1 MRGVSV
7 WLREVV
13 DRRAVALEVDRR
25 AVAREVG
32 RCADACKFVAVT
44 AVLLLAWVMPAN
56 AQTFRG
62 TILGTVTDQSGAAIA
77 GAKVTVKNAD
87 TGLTREVTTS
97 DDGSYAVP
105 ELPIGTYDV
114 TVEKL
119 GFQTSVT
126 KGVVVE
132 VAHDRRVD
140 ALLIAG
146 RVAERVE
153 VSAET
158 LTQVETTN
166 DNLGGSFVAKELV
179 NLPINGRDYT
189 KLLIMA
195 PGTTGDPSGEL
206 DSPGSFGQFS
216 SNGNRGRSN
225 NFLLDGTDMN
235 DSYRNIPAIN
245 QGGVFAIPSTILPIE
260 SIAELRVLSN
270 SEAEYGRSSGSVVNI
285 VTKSGT
291 NTVHGSAFEY
301 FRNDHLNA
309 RNFFNTVGPK
319 DAFRNNQ
326 FGGSLGGP
334 IVKDKTFWYAAYEG
348 QREGFGLT
356 SVNTVP
362 TLHSA
367 SPAATPSNDYFQ
379 AVSSIPGSNPAACT
393 TDAFTCVTTQ
403 PAGVINPVI
412 VKFYNFCHTNGN
424 CSGGNLPWPVANIAG
439 AAPVANNI
447 SSDRARN
454 DLDSV
459 IAKVDHSF
467 SPKETLTGRYFYGRS
482 EQSVPLGA
490 AGGNNLP
497 NTNTFTPTDV
507 HLVSISLVSVV
518 SGNTVNE
525 GRFGYNRFHED
536 FLDQDRLVFGNPNT
550 SIGLNTG
557 LGSVTGKVDPRNFG
571 LPQMSFSNGLSGLGA
586 SRFANPRSRIDRNY
600 HFLDN
605 FSWKLSRHDIKFGYE
620 YRYTSIDT
628 LEDINFRGRLKFA
641 DLAHFLQ
648 GNDSTSSSNIN
659 DGDTTRN
666 TLQNAHSLYLQDS
679 IRVSSRLTANLGLR
693 WDYYGVIHE
702 ANNHLSSYNPATGVF
717 EQGSPYDKD
726 LNNFAPRVSLA
737 WDLTGKGRTVIRS
750 GFGLFYDTFSHDF
763 FTGQIYEATNNLGPA
778 YNALGT
784 KPVFQSFAVGTLS
797 PVGGAPVFDKS
808 TAGLQAGTTDAST
821 IGKLRTPYIY
831 NYSLNIQQQLLPN
844 TVLQVGYVGTAG
856 RKLQRIRDINQ
867 PSLADITAFDISCT
881 GGPNISL
888 STATPNAAT
897 CPVPTVGP
905 FPFLPTAPR
914 NFNNTGS
921 TLVLP
926 GQNNNAAIMS
936 ISAPQ
941 TPFYLQQLE
950 TSSRSSYNSLQASLA
965 MRGWHGWTQ
974 QITYNWSHSIDDA
987 SDGQDYVPHAGQPND
1002 SSNPFHSNRGNSNFD
1017 SRHHFV
1023 WAASYS
1029 FPKWQTFGRMGEG
1042 WTVSSLVSIISG
1054 HPFEVSETFDDY
1066 DGSASF
1072 FGRPDLVAKPVYNY
1086 SDPTRFLNLT
1096 AFAVPCTLDGSGPL
1110 ATLAL
1115 NCLSGTRHFG
1125 TLGRNALLGP
1135 AFRQWDFSLVKLT
1148 RLTERLNLEVHAD
1161 LFNTLNHVNFSSPLW
1176 PSSFDDIGGF
1186 AINPTGP
1193 AKGRLAAGQ
1202 FFPILATAD
1211 TGPGNPILGGGSPR
1225 SFQLAAK
1232 FTF

>member
-1 MRGVSV
+1 MKSNYVKCDRKTVSRGKSALMAKSIRRLRAFVFGSV
-7 WLREVV
+7 
-13 DRRAVALEVDRR
+13 AA
-25 AVAREVG
+25 
-32 RCADACKFVAVT
+32 
-44 AVLLLAWVMPAN
+44 LLLFCGSATT

-62 TILGTVTDQSGAAIA
+62 TILGTVTDSSGAAVS
-77 GAKVTVKNAD
+77 GAKVTIKNID
-87 TGLTREVTTS
+87 TGLTREVTTG

-126 KGVVVE
+126 KGVAVE

-140 ALLIAG
+140 AELKAG
-146 RVAERVE
+146 QVTEHIE
-153 VSAET
+153 VSAGT

-166 DNLGGSFVAKELV
+166 NDLGGSFVAEELV

-216 SNGNRGRSN
+216 TNGNRGRSN

-245 QGGVFAIPSTILPIE
+245 QGGVFAIPSTILPVE

-301 FRNDHLNA
+301 FRNDRLNA

-334 IVKDKTFWYAAYEG
+334 IVKDKTFWYLAYEG

-356 SVNTVP
+356 SLNTVP
-362 TLHSA
+362 ALSDYQ
-367 SPAATPSNDYFQ
+367 AAV
-379 AVSSIPGSNPAACT
+379 AAIPGSNPAACA
-393 TDAFTCVTTQ
+393 TDVFTCVTTQ

-412 VKFYNFCHTNGN
+412 VNLYNLCHTNGK
-424 CSGGNLPWPVANIAG
+424 CSGGNLPWPLANLAG
-439 AAPVANNI
+439 AVPGAPNNVG
-447 SSDRARN
+447 SDKARN

-497 NTNTFTPTDV
+497 NTNTFVPTDV

-518 SGNTVNE
+518 SSNTVNE
-525 GRFGYNRFHED
+525 GRFGLNRFHED
-536 FLDQDRLVFGNPNT
+536 FLAQDRLVFGNPNT
-550 SIGLNTG
+550 SIGLDNG
-557 LGSVTGKVDPRNFG
+557 LGSVSGKVDPRNFG
-571 LPQMSFSNGLSGLGA
+571 LPQMTFGSSGLSSLGS
-586 SRFANPRSRIDRNY
+586 SRFSNPRSRIDRNY

-620 YRYTSIDT
+620 YRYTSIDS
-628 LEDINFRGRLKFA
+628 LEDINFRGRLKFSG
-641 DLAHFLQ
+641 LQGFLQ
-648 GNDSTSSSNIN
+648 GNVTGGNIN
-659 DGDTTRN
+659 YGDTTRN
-666 TLQNAHSLYLQDS
+666 TLQGSHALYLQDS

-702 ANNHLSSYNPATGVF
+702 ANNHLSSYNPASGLF

-737 WDLTGKGRTVIRS
+737 WDTTGKGRTVIRS
-750 GFGLFYDTFSHDF
+750 GFSVFYDTFSHDF

-778 YNALGT
+778 YNAIGSKHVLQGGVVGSPLAVGV
-784 KPVFQSFAVGTLS
+784 PVF
-797 PVGGAPVFDKS
+797 GALA
-808 TAGLQAGTTDAST
+808 TNTTDAST
-821 IGKLRTPYIY
+821 ISKLRTPYIY
-831 NYSLNIQQQLLPN
+831 NYSFNIQQQLLPN

-867 PSLADITAFDISCT
+867 PSQANVAAYDISCT
-881 GGPNISL
+881 GGVANVSL
-888 STATPNAAT
+888 ATVVLPSAT
-897 CPVPTVGP
+897 CPVSTNVAGN
-905 FPFLPTAPR
+905 FFPTAPR

-926 GQNNNAAIMS
+926 GQNNNAATMS
-936 ISAPQ
+936 ALAPSS
-941 TPFYLQQLE
+941 PFYLQQLE

-965 MRGWHGWTQ
+965 MRNWHGWTQ
-974 QITYNWSHSIDDA
+974 QINYNWSHSIDDA

-1023 WAASYS
+1023 WVASYS
-1029 FPKWQTFGRMGEG
+1029 FPKWEAIGRMGEG

-1054 HPFEVSETFDDY
+1054 HPFEVSETNDDY
-1066 DGSASF
+1066 DGSADF

-1086 SDPTRFLNLT
+1086 RDPTHFLNLS
-1096 AFAVPCTLDGSGPL
+1096 AFAVPCTLDGIGTF
-1110 ATLAL
+1110 AI

-1135 AFRQWDFSLVKLT
+1135 AFRQWDFSIVKET
-1148 RLTERLNLEVHAD
+1148 RLTERLKLEVHAD
-1161 LFNTLNHVNFSSPLW
+1161 LFNILNHVNFANPLW
-1176 PSSFDDIGGF
+1176 PSFFDDIGPF
-1186 AINPTGP
+1186 KICTSVSSVCP
-1193 AKGRLAAGQ
+1193 AAGRLQAGQ
-1202 FFPILATAD
+1202 FFPVVATAD

>member
-1 MRGVSV
+1 MRASAVFDLNGGW
-7 WLREVV
+7 WLMKRLALAILVV
-13 DRRAVALEVDRR
+13 LSLAVA
-25 AVAREVG
+25 
-32 RCADACKFVAVT
+32 
-44 AVLLLAWVMPAN
+44 AN
-56 AQTFRG
+56 GQTFRG
-62 TILGTVTDQSGAAIA
+62 TILGTVTDSSGLPVA
-77 GAKVTVKNAD
+77 GATVAVKNAD
-87 TGLTREVTTS
+87 TGLIRTVSTS
-97 DDGSYAVP
+97 DDGSYAAP
-105 ELPIGTYDV
+105 ELPIGSYDV
-114 TVEKL
+114 TVEKV

-126 KGVVVE
+126 RGVAVE

-140 ALLIAG
+140 ASLKPG
-146 RVAERVE
+146 QVAEHIV

-166 DNLGGSFVAKELV
+166 DDLGGSFVAAELV

-216 SNGNRGRSN
+216 TNGNRGRSN

-235 DSYRNIPAIN
+235 DSYRNLPVIN
-245 QGGVFAIPSTILPIE
+245 QGGVFAIPSTVLPIE

-291 NTVHGSAFEY
+291 NTLHGSAFEY

-334 IVKDKTFWYAAYEG
+334 IVKDKTFWYLAYEG

-362 TLHSA
+362 TLNAPGGTS
-367 SPAATPSNDYFQ
+367 SNDYFA
-379 AVSSIPGSNPAACT
+379 AVSSIAGSNPAACT

-403 PAGVINPVI
+403 PANVINPVI
-412 VKFYNFCHTNGN
+412 VNLYNLCHTNGK
-424 CSGGNLPWPVANIAG
+424 CSGGNLPWPVANLAG
-439 AAPVANNI
+439 AASGAPNNV

-490 AGGNNLP
+490 AGGNNIP
-497 NTNTFTPTDV
+497 NTNTDTPTDV
-507 HLVSISLVSVV
+507 HVVSISLVSVV

-525 GRFGYNRFHED
+525 ARFGFNRFHED
-536 FLDQDRLVFGNPNT
+536 FLAQDRSVFGNPNT
-550 SIGLNTG
+550 SIGLNNG
-557 LGSVTGKVDPRNFG
+557 LGSVSGKVDPRNFG
-571 LPQMSFSNGLSGLGA
+571 LPQINVSGLSGLGS
-586 SRFANPRSRIDRNY
+586 SRFSNPRSRIDRNY

-605 FSWKLSRHDIKFGYE
+605 FSWKRSRHDIKFGYE
-620 YRYTSIDT
+620 YRYTSIDS

-641 DLAHFLQ
+641 DLAGFLQ
-648 GNDSTSSSNIN
+648 GNVTGGNIN
-659 DGDTTRN
+659 YGDTTRN
-666 TLQNAHSLYLQDS
+666 TLQSAHALYLQDS

-702 ANNHLSSYNPATGVF
+702 ANNHFSSYNPASGIF

-750 GFGLFYDTFSHDF
+750 GFGVFYDTFSHDF
-763 FTGQIYEATNNLGPA
+763 FTGQIYENTNNLGPA
-778 YNALGT
+778 FNPIGSKDVLQGGI
-784 KPVFQSFAVGTLS
+784 VGTPLAA
-797 PVGGAPVFDKS
+797 GAPVFGML
-808 TAGLQAGTTDAST
+808 AANTTDAST
-821 IGKLRTPYIY
+821 ISKLRTPYIY

-867 PSLADITAFDISCT
+867 PSLAAVTASDLSCA
-881 GGPNISL
+881 GAPNVAIGPG
-888 STATPNAAT
+888 
-897 CPVPTVGP
+897 CVTV
-905 FPFLPTAPR
+905 PR
-914 NFNNTGS
+914 NFNNSGS
-921 TLVLP
+921 ATVLP
-926 GQNNNAAIMS
+926 GQNNNAAILS
-936 ISAPQ
+936 PLAPQ
-941 TPFYLQQLE
+941 APFYLQQVE

-974 QITYNWSHSIDDA
+974 QINYNWSHSIDDA

-1002 SSNPFHSNRGNSNFD
+1002 SSNPLRSNRGPSNFD

-1023 WAASYS
+1023 WAATYS
-1029 FPKWQTFGRMGEG
+1029 FPKWETLGRMGEG

-1054 HPFEVSETFDDY
+1054 HPFEVSETADDY
-1066 DGSASF
+1066 DGSAEF

-1086 SDPTRFLNLT
+1086 SDPTRFLDLT
-1096 AFAVPCTLDGSGPL
+1096 AFAVPCTLDGSGGTG
-1110 ATLAL
+1110 AAH
-1115 NCLSGTRHFG
+1115 CLSGTRHFG

-1135 AFRQWDFSLVKLT
+1135 AFRQWDISIVKET
-1148 RLTERLNLEVHAD
+1148 RLTERVKLEVHAD
-1161 LFNTLNHVNFSSPLW
+1161 LFNALNRVNFASPLW
-1176 PSSFDDIGGF
+1176 PSFFDDIGGF
-1186 AINPTGP
+1186 TISPT
-1193 AKGRLAAGQ
+1193 GRLAAGQ
-1202 FFPILATAD
+1202 FFPIVATAD

>member
-1 MRGVSV
+1 MKSNYRKCD
-7 WLREVV
+7 REVEDPGLAGAV
-13 DRRAVALEVDRR
+13 SRVRFASMNMKIRRLR
-25 AVAREVG
+25 AFVVG
-32 RCADACKFVAVT
+32 SAAA
-44 AVLLLAWVMPAN
+44 LLLLCASSGK

-62 TILGTVTDQSGAAIA
+62 TILGTVTDSSGAAVS
-77 GAKVTVKNAD
+77 GAKVTIKNTD
-87 TGLTREVTTS
+87 TGLTRQVTTT

-105 ELPIGTYDV
+105 ELPIGNYSV
-114 TVEKL
+114 NVEKS
-119 GFQTSVT
+119 GFKTA
-126 KGVVVE
+126 VVSGI
-132 VAHDRRVD
+132 H
-140 ALLIAG
+140 
-146 RVAERVE
+146 VE
-153 VSAET
+153 VSSERRADVALQPGALAQTVEVSGEA
-158 LTQVETTN
+158 LAQVETTN
-166 DNLGGSFVAKELV
+166 DNLGGSFVAEELV

-216 SNGNRGRSN
+216 TNGNRGRSN

-245 QGGVFAIPSTILPIE
+245 QGGVFAIPSTILPVE

-356 SVNTVP
+356 SLNTVP
-362 TLHSA
+362 ALSDYQ
-367 SPAATPSNDYFQ
+367 AAV
-379 AVSSIPGSNPAACT
+379 AAIPGSNPAACA
-393 TDAFTCVTTQ
+393 TDVFTCVTTQ

-412 VKFYNFCHTNGN
+412 VNLYNLCHTNGK
-424 CSGGNLPWPVANIAG
+424 CSGGNLPWPVANLAG
-439 AAPVANNI
+439 AAPGAPNNV
-447 SSDRARN
+447 SSDKARN

-482 EQSVPLGA
+482 EQNVPLGA

-507 HLVSISLVSVV
+507 HLVSISLVSVL

-525 GRFGYNRFHED
+525 GRFGFNRFHED
-536 FLDQDRLVFGNPNT
+536 FLAQDRLVFGNPNT
-550 SIGLNTG
+550 SIGLDTG
-557 LGSVTGKVDPRNFG
+557 LGSVSGKVDPRNFG
-571 LPQMSFSNGLSGLGA
+571 LPQMTFSNGLSGLGS
-586 SRFANPRSRIDRNY
+586 SRFSNPRSRIDRNY

-641 DLAHFLQ
+641 NLQGFLQ
-648 GNDSTSSSNIN
+648 GNVTGGNIN
-659 DGDTTRN
+659 YGDTTRE
-666 TLQNAHSLYLQDS
+666 TLQNAHALYLQDS
-679 IRVSSRLTANLGLR
+679 IRVSPRLTANLGLR

-737 WDLTGKGRTVIRS
+737 WDLSGKGRTVVRS
-750 GFGLFYDTFSHDF
+750 GFGVFYDTFSHDF
-763 FTGQIYEATNNLGPA
+763 FTGQIYENTNNLGPA
-778 YNALGT
+778 YNAIGS
-784 KPVFQSFAVGTLS
+784 KPVLQGGVVGTPLAAG
-797 PVGGAPVFDKS
+797 VPVFG
-808 TAGLQAGTTDAST
+808 ALAANTTDAST

-856 RKLQRIRDINQ
+856 RKLQRFRDINQ
-867 PSLADITAFDISCT
+867 PSLAAITMFDETCAGGANLPLT
-881 GGPNISL
+881 GC
-888 STATPNAAT
+888 ATT
-897 CPVPTVGP
+897 TV
-905 FPFLPTAPR
+905 PR
-914 NFNNTGS
+914 NFNSSGS
-921 TLVLP
+921 ATVLP

-936 ISAPQ
+936 ALAPQ
-941 TPFYLQQLE
+941 APFYLQRLE

-974 QITYNWSHSIDDA
+974 QINYNWSHSIDDA

-1002 SSNPFHSNRGNSNFD
+1002 STNPFRSNRGNSNFD

-1023 WAASYS
+1023 WAATYS
-1029 FPKWQTFGRMGEG
+1029 FPKWEALGRMGEG

-1054 HPFEVSETFDDY
+1054 HPFEVSETADDY
-1066 DGSASF
+1066 DGSNEF

-1086 SDPTRFLNLT
+1086 SNPTRFLDLT
-1096 AFAVPCTLDGSGPL
+1096 AFAVPCTLDGSGITT
-1110 ATLAL
+1110 AAH
-1115 NCLSGTRHFG
+1115 CLSGTRHFG
-1125 TLGRNALLGP
+1125 TLGRNSLLGP
-1135 AFRQWDFSLVKLT
+1135 AFRQWDFSIVKET
-1148 RLTERLNLEVHAD
+1148 RLTERLKLEVHAD
-1161 LFNTLNHVNFSSPLW
+1161 LFNILNHVNFANPLW
-1176 PSSFDDIGGF
+1176 PSFFDDIGPF
-1186 AINPTGP
+1186 TISPT
-1193 AKGRLAAGQ
+1193 GRLAAGQ
-1202 FFPILATAD
+1202 FFPVVATAD

>member
-1 MRGVSV
+1 
-7 WLREVV
+7 V
-13 DRRAVALEVDRR
+13 DWAFGFVARPLLAIYFPQLKKEKTMNRCARAVFRSA
-25 AVAREVG
+25 ARLGV
-32 RCADACKFVAVT
+32 VLLVT
-44 AVLLLAWVMPAN
+44 ALVTLPGN

-62 TILGTVTDQSGAAIA
+62 TILGTVSDQSGAVIV
-77 GAKVTVKNAD
+77 GAKVTAKNTA
-87 TGLTREVTTS
+87 TGLTRETETTS
-97 DDGSYAVP
+97 DGSYAIP

-114 TVEKL
+114 TVERS
-119 GFQTSVT
+119 GFQTSIT
-126 KGVVVE
+126 RGVAVE

-140 ALLIAG
+140 AMLKAG
-146 RVAERVE
+146 EMAQRVE

-166 DNLGGSFVAKELV
+166 DNLGGSFVSRELL

-189 KLLIMA
+189 KLLIMV

-216 SNGNRGRSN
+216 ANGNRGRSN

-245 QGGVFAIPSTILPIE
+245 QGGVFAIPSTILPVE
-260 SIAELRVLSN
+260 SIAELRVLAN

-291 NTVHGSAFEY
+291 NDIHGSVFEY
-301 FRNDHLNA
+301 FRNNVLNA

-326 FGGSLGGP
+326 FGGAVGGP
-334 IVKDKTFWYAAYEG
+334 FVKDKTFWYVAYEG
-348 QREGFGLT
+348 QREGLGLT

-362 TLHSA
+362 SLVDYQ
-367 SPAATPSNDYFQ
+367 AAV
-379 AVSSIPGSNPAACT
+379 ASIPGNNPAACA
-393 TDAFTCVTTQ
+393 TDIFTCVTTQ

-412 VKFYNFCHTNGN
+412 VNLYKLCNSTGK
-424 CSGGNLPWPVANIAG
+424 CSGGKLPWPVVNLAG
-439 AAPVANNI
+439 AAPGAPNSV
-447 SSDRARN
+447 SSDRVRN

-467 SPKETLTGRYFYGRS
+467 GPKQTLTGRYFYGRS

-507 HLVSISLVSVV
+507 HLVSISLVSNV
-518 SGNTVNE
+518 SRNKVNE
-525 GRFGYNRFHED
+525 GRFGFNRFHED
-536 FLDQDRLVFGNPNT
+536 FLADDRLVFGNPNT
-550 SIGLNTG
+550 SFGLNTG

-571 LPQMSFSNGLSGLGA
+571 LPQMTFINGLSGLGS
-586 SRFANPRSRIDRNY
+586 SRFSNPRSRIDRNY

-620 YRYTSIDT
+620 YRHTSIDSR
-628 LEDINFRGRLKFA
+628 EDINFRGRLKFL
-641 DLAHFLQ
+641 DLTNFLQ
-648 GNDSTSSSNIN
+648 GNVLGTSNIN
-659 DGDTTRN
+659 YGDTTRN
-666 TLQNAHSLYLQDS
+666 TLQDAHALYLQDS

-702 ANNHLSSYNPATGVF
+702 ANNHFSSYNPASGLF

-750 GFGLFYDTFSHDF
+750 GFGVFYDIFSHDF

-778 YNALGT
+778 YNAIGT
-784 KPVFQSFAVGTLS
+784 KPVFQAFTVGTLS
-797 PVGGAPVFDKS
+797 PAGGASVFDNS
-808 TAGLQAGTTDAST
+808 ALGLAGGTTDAST
-821 IGKLRTPYIY
+821 IGKLRTPYLY
-831 NYSLNIQQQLLPN
+831 NYSLNIQQQLFPN

-867 PSLADITAFDISCT
+867 PSQADVTAFDISCA

-888 STATPNAAT
+888 TVAPVNPAT
-897 CPVPTVGP
+897 CPLSTIAA
-905 FPFLPTAPR
+905 FSFLPTAPR
-914 NFNNTGS
+914 NFNNTAS

-926 GQNNNAAIMS
+926 GQNNNAAVMS
-936 ISAPQ
+936 ALAPIP
-941 TPFYLQQLE
+941 PFYLQRLE
-950 TSSRSSYNSLQASLA
+950 TSSRSSYNSLQASLT
-965 MRGWHGWTQ
+965 MRNWHGWTQ
-974 QITYNWSHSIDDA
+974 QINYTWSHSIDDA

-1017 SRHHFV
+1017 TRHHFV
-1023 WAASYS
+1023 WAASYT
-1029 FPKWQTFGRMGEG
+1029 FPKWEALGRMGEG

-1066 DGSASF
+1066 DGSAGF

-1086 SDPTRFLNLT
+1086 GDPTHFLDVS
-1096 AFAVPCTLDGSGPL
+1096 AFAVPCTLDGTGFFAS
-1110 ATLAL
+1110 

-1135 AFRQWDFSLVKLT
+1135 AFRQWDFSIVKET
-1148 RLTERLNLEVHAD
+1148 RLTERLKLEFHAD
-1161 LFNTLNHVNFSSPLW
+1161 FYNILNHPNFSSPLW
-1176 PSSFDDIGGF
+1176 PSFFDDVGTFPID
-1186 AINPTGP
+1186 PTT
-1193 AKGRLAAGQ
+1193 GRLSGL
-1202 FFPILATAD
+1202 FPIVATAD
-1211 TGPGNPILGGGSPR
+1211 TGPGNPILGGGGPR
-1225 SFQLAAK
+1225 SVQFAVKLL
-1232 FTF
+1232 F

>member
-1 MRGVSV
+1 
-7 WLREVV
+7 
-13 DRRAVALEVDRR
+13 VA
-25 AVAREVG
+25 A
-32 RCADACKFVAVT
+32 
-44 AVLLLAWVMPAN
+44 LLLFCGSATT

-62 TILGTVTDQSGAAIA
+62 TILGTVTDSSGAAVS
-77 GAKVTVKNAD
+77 GATVTVKNIE
-87 TGLTREVTTS
+87 TGLLRTVTTS

-114 TVEKL
+114 AVEKL

-126 KGVVVE
+126 KGVAVE

-140 ALLIAG
+140 AELKAG
-146 RVAERVE
+146 QVTEHIE
-153 VSAET
+153 VSAGT

-166 DNLGGSFVAKELV
+166 DDLGGSFVAEELV

-216 SNGNRGRSN
+216 TNGNRGRSN

-245 QGGVFAIPSTILPIE
+245 QGGVFAIPSTILPVE

-291 NTVHGSAFEY
+291 NTLHGSAFEY

-334 IVKDKTFWYAAYEG
+334 IVKDKTFWYLAYEG

-356 SVNTVP
+356 SLNTVP
-362 TLHSA
+362 ALSDYQ
-367 SPAATPSNDYFQ
+367 AAV
-379 AVSSIPGSNPAACT
+379 AAIPGSNPAACA
-393 TDAFTCVTTQ
+393 TDVFTCVTTQ

-412 VKFYNFCHTNGN
+412 VNLYNLCHTNGK
-424 CSGGNLPWPVANIAG
+424 CSGRNLPWPVANLAG
-439 AAPVANNI
+439 AAPGAPNNVG
-447 SSDRARN
+447 SDKARN

-497 NTNTFTPTDV
+497 NTNTFVPTDV

-518 SGNTVNE
+518 SSNTVNE
-525 GRFGYNRFHED
+525 GRFGFNRFHED
-536 FLDQDRLVFGNPNT
+536 FLAQDRLVFGNPNT
-550 SIGLNTG
+550 SIGLNNG
-557 LGSVTGKVDPRNFG
+557 LGSVSGKVDPRNFG
-571 LPQMSFSNGLSGLGA
+571 LPQMTFSNGLSGLGS
-586 SRFANPRSRIDRNY
+586 SRFSNPRSRIDRNY

-605 FSWKLSRHDIKFGYE
+605 LSWKLSRHDIKFGYE
-620 YRYTSIDT
+620 YRHTSIDS

-641 DLAHFLQ
+641 NLQGFLQ
-648 GNDSTSSSNIN
+648 GNVTGGNIN
-659 DGDTTRN
+659 YGDTTRE
-666 TLQNAHSLYLQDS
+666 TLQNAHALYLQDS

-737 WDLTGKGRTVIRS
+737 WDLAGKGRTVIRS
-750 GFGLFYDTFSHDF
+750 GFGVFYDTFSHDF
-763 FTGQIYEATNNLGPA
+763 FTGQLYENTNNLGPA
-778 YNALGT
+778 YNAIGS
-784 KPVFQSFAVGTLS
+784 KPVLQGGVVGTPLAAGV
-797 PVGGAPVFDKS
+797 PVFGAPGAS
-808 TAGLQAGTTDAST
+808 TFDAST

-867 PSLADITAFDISCT
+867 PSLAAITMYDETCVGGANLSIGGCAT
-881 GGPNISL
+881 G
-888 STATPNAAT
+888 T
-897 CPVPTVGP
+897 TV
-905 FPFLPTAPR
+905 PR
-914 NFNNTGS
+914 NFNNSGS
-921 TLVLP
+921 ATVLP

-936 ISAPQ
+936 ALAPQ
-941 TPFYLQQLE
+941 APFYLQRVE

-974 QITYNWSHSIDDA
+974 QINYNWSHSIDDA

-1002 SSNPFHSNRGNSNFD
+1002 STNPFHSNRGNSNFD

-1023 WAASYS
+1023 WAATYS
-1029 FPKWQTFGRMGEG
+1029 FPKWEAIGRMGEG

-1054 HPFEVSETFDDY
+1054 HPFEVSETNDDY
-1066 DGSASF
+1066 DGSNEF

-1086 SDPTRFLNLT
+1086 SNPTRFLDLT
-1096 AFAVPCTLDGSGPL
+1096 AFAVPCTLDGSGGTG
-1110 ATLAL
+1110 AA

-1135 AFRQWDFSLVKLT
+1135 AFRQWDFSIVKET
-1148 RLTERLNLEVHAD
+1148 RLTERLKLEVHAD
-1161 LFNTLNHVNFSSPLW
+1161 LFNVVNHVNFANPLW
-1176 PSSFDDIGGF
+1176 PSFFDDIGPF
-1186 AINPTGP
+1186 TISPT
-1193 AKGRLAAGQ
+1193 GRLAAGQ
-1202 FFPILATAD
+1202 FFPVVATAD

>member
-1 MRGVSV
+1 MKSNYRKCG
-7 WLREVV
+7 REVEDSGLAGAV
-13 DRRAVALEVDRR
+13 ISVGFASMNMKIGRLRAFLLGSVA
-25 AVAREVG
+25 A
-32 RCADACKFVAVT
+32 
-44 AVLLLAWVMPAN
+44 LLLFCASPGK

-62 TILGTVTDQSGAAIA
+62 TILGTVTDSSGAAVS
-77 GAKVTVKNAD
+77 GAKVTIKNTD
-87 TGLTREVTTS
+87 TGLTREVTTT

-114 TVEKL
+114 TVEKS
-119 GFQTSVT
+119 GFQMSIT
-126 KGVVVE
+126 KGVAVE

-140 ALLIAG
+140 AELRAG
-146 RVAERVE
+146 RVTEHIE

-158 LTQVETTN
+158 LAQVETTN
-166 DNLGGSFVAKELV
+166 DDLGGSFVAEELV

-216 SNGNRGRSN
+216 TNGNRGRSN

-245 QGGVFAIPSTILPIE
+245 QGGVFAIPSTILPVE

-291 NTVHGSAFEY
+291 NTLHGSAFEY

-326 FGGSLGGP
+326 FGASLGGP
-334 IVKDKTFWYAAYEG
+334 FVKDKTFWYLAYEG

-356 SVNTVP
+356 SLNTVP
-362 TLHSA
+362 ALSDYQ
-367 SPAATPSNDYFQ
+367 AAV
-379 AVSSIPGSNPAACT
+379 AAIPGSNPAACA
-393 TDAFTCVTTQ
+393 TDVFTCVTTQ

-412 VKFYNFCHTNGN
+412 VNLYNLCHTNGK
-424 CSGGNLPWPVANIAG
+424 CSGGNLPWPVANLAG
-439 AAPVANNI
+439 AAPGAPNNV
-447 SSDRARN
+447 SSDKARN

-467 SPKETLTGRYFYGRS
+467 SPNETLTGRYFYGRS
-482 EQSVPLGA
+482 EQNVPLGA

-507 HLVSISLVSVV
+507 HLVSISLVSVI

-525 GRFGYNRFHED
+525 GRFGFNRFHED
-536 FLDQDRLVFGNPNT
+536 FLAQDRLVFGNPST

-557 LGSVTGKVDPRNFG
+557 LGSVSGKVDPRNFG
-571 LPQMSFSNGLSGLGA
+571 LPQINVSGLSGLGS
-586 SRFANPRSRIDRNY
+586 SRFSNPRSRIDRNY

-620 YRYTSIDT
+620 YRYTSIDS
-628 LEDINFRGRLKFA
+628 LEDINFRGRLKFT
-641 DLAHFLQ
+641 DLQHFLQ
-648 GNDSTSSSNIN
+648 GIVNNGGNIN
-659 DGDTTRN
+659 YGDTTRN
-666 TLQNAHSLYLQDS
+666 SLQNAHALYLQDS
-679 IRVSSRLTANLGLR
+679 IRVSPRLTANLGLR

-702 ANNHLSSYNPATGVF
+702 ANNHLSSYNPASGLF

-750 GFGLFYDTFSHDF
+750 GFSVFYDTFSHDF

-778 YNALGT
+778 YNAIGT
-784 KPVFQSFAVGTLS
+784 KPVFQATPVGTLS
-797 PVGGAPVFDKS
+797 PAGGAPVFNNS
-808 TAGLQAGTTDAST
+808 TAGLQAGTMDAST

-867 PSLADITAFDISCT
+867 PSQSAVTAADIACV
-881 GGPNISL
+881 GGAGNPL
-888 STATPNAAT
+888 GGG
-897 CPVPTVGP
+897 CV
-905 FPFLPTAPR
+905 TAPR

-921 TLVLP
+921 ALVLP
-926 GQNNNAAIMS
+926 GQNNNAATMS
-936 ISAPQ
+936 ALAPS

-974 QITYNWSHSIDDA
+974 QINYNWSHSIDDA

-1002 SSNPFHSNRGNSNFD
+1002 SANPFHSNRGNSNFD

-1023 WAASYS
+1023 WAATYG
-1029 FPKWQTFGRMGEG
+1029 FPKWEALGRMGEG

-1054 HPFEVSETFDDY
+1054 HPFEVSETNDDY
-1066 DGSASF
+1066 DGSSGF

-1086 SDPTRFLNLT
+1086 SNPTRFLDLT
-1096 AFAVPCTLDGSGPL
+1096 AFAVPCTLDGSGGTS
-1110 ATLAL
+1110 AAH
-1115 NCLSGTRHFG
+1115 CLSGTRHFG
-1125 TLGRNALLGP
+1125 TLGRNSLLGP
-1135 AFRQWDFSLVKLT
+1135 AFRQWDFSIVKET
-1148 RLTERLNLEVHAD
+1148 RLTERLKLEVHAD
-1161 LFNTLNHVNFSSPLW
+1161 LFNILNHVNFANPLW
-1176 PSSFDDIGGF
+1176 PSFFDDIGPF
-1186 AINPTGP
+1186 MISPT
-1193 AKGRLAAGQ
+1193 GRLAAGQ
-1202 FFPILATAD
+1202 FFPVVATAD